1 MTTPAL
7 EKLIWILIFGGL
19 FALSLGL
26 FVERQD
32 MALGW
37 GLVIAGGMASAVGV
51 VLVWVR
57 SRMND

>member
-19 FALSLGL
+19 FVLSLGL
-26 FVERQD
+26 FVGRQD
-32 MALGW
+32 MAFGW

>member
-1 MTTPAL
+1 MNTTKL

-19 FALSLGL
+19 IVLSLGL

-32 MALGW
+32 TVFGWSLVVLG
-37 GLVIAGGMASAVGV
+37 GAAAAAGV

-57 SRMND
+57 SRMNP

>member
-1 MTTPAL
+1 MNTTKL

-19 FALSLGL
+19 IVLSLGL

-32 MALGW
+32 TVFGWSLVVLG
-37 GLVIAGGMASAVGV
+37 GVAAAAGV

-57 SRMND
+57 SRMNP